1 MPADII
7 RLNRMIFHAYHG
19 YWDEERQV
27 GQRFEVDV
35 ELRVNVQQA
44 ASSDNIRDTV
54 DLYKVYQTVE
64 HVVTKNTFKL
74 VETLAQVIADALLRE
89 FNLTHVRVR
98 VRKPN
103 SPVPGISDGIEV
115 EIQRSAALAG

>member
-35 ELRVNVQQA
+35 ELQVNVQQA

-64 HVVTKNTFKL
+64 RVVTKNTFKL
-74 VETLAQVIADALLRE
+74 VETLTQVIADTLLRE
-89 FNLTHVRVR
+89 FNLAQVRVR

-115 EIQRSAALAG
+115 EIQRTAAMAG